1 MGGTPSSPVP
11 AIRVEVRLAV
21 PALIPTKESVVAPEP
36 HVHDGTDRV
45 APTIRPDR
53 RAVMRQDWHHLL
65 FLHWSIPAE
74 QLRPSL
80 PTGLELDLYEGRAY
94 VGLTP
99 FTMTG
104 VRPAWIPPIPFVS
117 SFHETNV
124 RTYVHAGGR
133 DPGVWFFSLDAS
145 STLAVIAAR
154 TLLGL
159 PYRCAQIDMAFE
171 RAALQAAP
179 VIDYKLRRRWP
190 GPTPASCA
198 VRYAPRGPVSSAVL
212 GSLEYFLVERYVLY
226 NAARGQLYR
235 GRIHHAPWPLQGAD
249 VPALDETLLAA
260 AGIARP
266 DEPPLAHY
274 GREVRVEIF
283 AAERV
288 GPGGRPEA

>member
-1 MGGTPSSPVP
+1 
-11 AIRVEVRLAV
+11 VR
-21 PALIPTKESVVAPEP
+21 PEP
-36 HVHDGTDRV
+36 RAHDGIDRV

-53 RAVMRQDWHHLL
+53 KAVMRQDWHHLL
-65 FLHWSIPAE
+65 FLHWSIPPA
-74 QLRPSL
+74 QLHPSL
-80 PTGLELDLYEGRAY
+80 PPGLELDLYEGRAY

-99 FTMTG
+99 FTLTG
-104 VRPAWIPPIPFVS
+104 VRPAGLPPIPFVS
-117 SFHETNV
+117 RFHETNV

-145 STLAVIAAR
+145 SALAVIAAR
-154 TLLGL
+154 ALLGL
-159 PYRCAQIDMAFE
+159 PYRRAQIDMAVE
-171 RAALQAAP
+171 RSAPEAAP
-179 VIDYKLRRRWP
+179 VIDYQLRRRWP

-198 VRYAPRGPVSSAVL
+198 VRYAPRGPVTPAAP

-226 NAARGQLYR
+226 NAARGRLYR

-283 AAERV
+283 PAERV